1 MEKFKGEEFI
11 KFTERFPTD
20 EACYAYLADIKWD
33 SGFVCKKCGHEKYS
47 ERENYK
53 RCCTLCKHIESTTA
67 GTLFHKV
74 KFGIRKAFYIMF
86 EMAASTKG
94 LSSSQV
100 GRRYGIS
107 RKSAWLFMHKVRLGM
122 ESSKSYPIDGIV
134 QVDEFVVGGKENNKQ
149 GRSYDSKKKKVGCAV
164 ELTDEG
170 KVKRVYAI
178 RIEDFSN
185 KSLRKIFES
194 YISKLAS
201 IKTDEWKGYHPLK
214 KEYDIEQIPSSNGH
228 NLKQL
233 HTIVHQIKS
242 WLRTNYSWVHQEHLD
257 KYLGEYSFRIN
268 RSIFKNTIFHSLA
281 VRMMDRPH
289 VGYKNI
295 IVST

>member
-11 KFTERFPTD
+11 KFTERFPSD
-20 EACYAYLADIKWD
+20 EACFAYLSDLKWNT
-33 SGFVCKKCGHEKYS
+33 GFVCNKCGHKKYS
-47 ERENYK
+47 QRKNHK

-74 KFGIRKAFYIMF
+74 KFGIRKAFYIVF
-86 EMAASTKG
+86 EMAATTKG

-100 GRRYGIS
+100 SKRYGIS
-107 RKSAWLFMHKVRLGM
+107 RKTAWLFMHKVRLAM

-149 GRSYDSKKKKVGCAV
+149 GRSYDGKKKKVACAV
-164 ELTDEG
+164 ELTDNG
-170 KVKRVYAI
+170 KVKRVYAM

-185 KSLRKIFES
+185 KSLRNIFENH
-194 YISKLAS
+194 ISKVAS
-201 IKTDEWKGYHPLK
+201 ITTDEWKGYWPLQ
-214 KEYDIEQIPSSNGH
+214 KEYDIKQIPSSNGH

-233 HTIVHQIKS
+233 HNIVHQIKS
-242 WLRTNYSWVHQEHLD
+242 WLRTNYSWVHKEHLD

-268 RSIFKNTIFHSLA
+268 RSIFKSTIFHNL
-281 VRMMDRPH
+281 VIRMVQRPH
-289 VGYKNI
+289 VGYKDI
-295 IVST
+295 IIST